1 MSKSELFKRYVL
13 FFFSVVLQGTAIACI
28 TFANIGTTPI
38 SSTNYV
44 LSLHSAFTLGDT
56 TFIFNILLI
65 VLQIMFIC
73 IGSEKLK
80 DHMSKLVMQIP
91 VCFVFSYMI
100 DLSTDV
106 LGFIL
111 PDQISYITSW
121 FLVVFGTAL
130 LALAVSLSVT
140 ANVAMVPGEYF
151 IKVFHPIV
159 KKSFSFVK
167 TFFDIFLVTA
177 AVILSLFLTGF
188 SAIEGVR
195 EGTLFAALCTGP
207 TVHFF
212 IPLCAKLIPYLKGN
226 SDVKTENSENVT
238 EAEENKVE
246 VTVSEKN
253 KD

>member
-1 MSKSELFKRYVL
+1 MGISELFKRYVL

-28 TFANIGTTPI
+28 TFADIGTTPI

-44 LSLHSAFTLGDT
+44 LSLHSQFTLGDT

-73 IGSEKLK
+73 IGSDKLK
-80 DHMSKLVMQIP
+80 KHAGKLVMQIP
-91 VCFVFSYMI
+91 VCFVFSFMI
-100 DLSTDV
+100 DLSTDF
-106 LGFIL
+106 LAFIL
-111 PDQISYITSW
+111 PSVIGYITSW
-121 FLVVFGTAL
+121 ILVVSGTVL

-167 TFFDIFLVTA
+167 TFFDIFLVLT

-188 SAIEGVR
+188 TAVEGVR

-207 TVHFF
+207 TVLFF
-212 IPLCAKLIPYLKGN
+212 IPLCAKLTPYLKG
-226 SDVKTENSENVT
+226 SVK
-238 EAEENKVE
+238 
-246 VTVSEKN
+246 
-253 KD
+253 

>member
-28 TFANIGTTPI
+28 TFAKIGTTPI

-80 DHMSKLVMQIP
+80 DHISKLIMQIP
-91 VCFVFSYMI
+91 VCFVFSFMI
-100 DLSTDV
+100 DISTDV
-106 LGFIL
+106 LVFIL
-111 PDQISYITSW
+111 LTEISYFTSW

-167 TFFDIFLVTA
+167 TFFDIFLVTS
-177 AVILSLFLTGF
+177 AVILSLFLTEF
-188 SAIEGVR
+188 SAIAGVR

-212 IPLCAKLIPYLKGN
+212 IPLCAKLIPYLKGSTSVEPVS
-226 SDVKTENSENVT
+226 SDDTQETQENKTED
-238 EAEENKVE
+238 
-246 VTVSEKN
+246 TVSDNN